1 MEKSTLRAKSHGLFM
16 QTEKA
21 GQVMPC
27 RAGAPCGRVA
37 IRAQDDIIDIS
48 LAAFFLPVMGEKFFE
63 EAETRS
69 NGKKA

>member
-1 MEKSTLRAKSHGLFM
+1 
-16 QTEKA
+16 
-21 GQVMPC
+21 MPC

-37 IRAQDDIIDIS
+37 IRTQDGIIDIS

>member
-1 MEKSTLRAKSHGLFM
+1 MEKSTLRVKSHGLFM

-21 GQVMPC
+21 GHVMPC

-37 IRAQDDIIDIS
+37 IRAQDGIIDIS